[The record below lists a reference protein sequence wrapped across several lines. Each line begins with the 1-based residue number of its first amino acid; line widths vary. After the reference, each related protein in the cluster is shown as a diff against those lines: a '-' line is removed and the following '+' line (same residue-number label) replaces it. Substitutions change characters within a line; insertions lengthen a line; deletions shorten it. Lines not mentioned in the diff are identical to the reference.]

1 MLTGLIAVLPIV
13 LADDEQGSVTAFE
26 KTGLAKFPATTHVVA
41 PVTDLRTLLRSIVP
55 ALPGPIAH
63 LA

>member
-1 MLTGLIAVLPIV
+1 MLTGWPPFLPIV
-13 LADDEQGSVTAFE
+13 PADDEQGSVTAL
-26 KTGLAKFPATTHVVA
+26 KAGLAKFPAATHVIA
-41 PVTDLRTLLRSIVP
+41 PVTDLRTLFRSIVP